1 MLPTPVA
8 TDANGARNSTATRT
22 PKASPAHSGDT
33 LTDAMWKLF
42 PTPAARDGKGPNP
55 NKREGGMDLPG
66 AVALLPTPLTTD
78 SQGGG
83 HHGDGGMD
91 LRTTATHLYGTAEWG
106 KFEPAIRRWEGIVG
120 REVPTP
126 TEPNKNGNPR
136 LNAAFSEWMMGWE
149 EGWVTDLIEPSGRR
163 APEGKISRT
172 AAMKIIGNGV
182 VVQQA
187 AAAIRDLLA

>member
-1 MLPTPVA
+1 MPSL
-8 TDANGARNSTATRT
+8 
-22 PKASPAHSGDT
+22 
-33 LTDAMWKLF
+33 

-55 NKREGGMDLPG
+55 NKREGGLDLPG
-66 AVALLPTPLTTD
+66 AVALLPTPTVHDTTGARRPEQVASYDRPFGNLNDAAVALLPTPLTTD

-91 LRTTATHLYGTAEWG
+91 LRTTATHLYGTSEWG
-106 KFEPAIRRWEGIVG
+106 KFEPAIRRWEAILG
-120 REVPTP
+120 REVPVP

-172 AAMKIIGNGV
+172 AAMKLIGNGV

-187 AAAIRDLLA
+187 VSAIHDLLA

>member
-1 MLPTPVA
+1 MALLPTP
-8 TDANGARNSTATRT
+8 TASDEAGSRK
-22 PKASPAHSGDT
+22 P
-33 LTDAMWKLF
+33 
-42 PTPAARDGKGPNP
+42 
-55 NKREGGMDLPG
+55 REGKEGKVQIGLPN
-66 AVALLPTPLTTD
+66 VVKLLPTPLTTD

-91 LRTTATHLYGTAEWG
+91 LRTTAMFVYGTQDWD
-106 KFEPAIRRWEGIVG
+106 KYEPAIRRWEGITG
-120 REVPTP
+120 REAPVA

-149 EGWVTDLIEPSGRR
+149 EGWVTDLIETSGRR

-172 AAMKIIGNGV
+172 AAMKLIGNGV

-187 AAAIRDLLA
+187 AAAIRDLIA